1 MGAEG
6 LHGRFAFRFV
16 QYVDAPVQLFDKD
29 YWHAFLQLIESN
41 AFAFGGIVLA

>member
-1 MGAEG
+1 MGVEG
-6 LHGRFAFRFV
+6 LHGHFALRFV

-29 YWHAFLQLIESN
+29 YWCAFLQLIESN

>member
-1 MGAEG
+1 MGVES

-29 YWHAFLQLIESN
+29 YWRAFLQLIEN
-41 AFAFGGIVLA
+41 NLFALGGMVLA